1 MEHKDTKTPRA
12 SQSVKTQSLL
22 SREEYDSLQ
31 SLSNTIIGAAIEVH
45 RELGPGLLESVYEEC
60 LRVELKEKGLKVET
74 QVDFPLTYKGIE
86 TGKTF
91 RIDMLIEDMFI
102 VELKAVE
109 SIKPLHEVQLL
120 TYMKLSGIHM
130 GLLINFN
137 VPVLKEGI
145 KRKINGTFESTE
157 GISYIKDW

>member
-1 MEHKDTKTPRA
+1 MEHKDK
-12 SQSVKTQSLL
+12 KTQRTSPGAKTQRLL
-22 SREEYDSLQ
+22 SAQEYESLQ
-31 SLSNTIIGAAIEVH
+31 SLSKTIIGAAIEVH

-60 LRVELKEKGLKVET
+60 LRVELEARGLKVET
-74 QVDFPLTYKGIE
+74 QVEIPLIYKGKE

-91 RIDMLIEDMFI
+91 RIDLLIESVFI

-109 SIKPLHEVQLL
+109 TTKTLHEVQLL
-120 TYMKLSGIHM
+120 TYMKLSDVHM

-145 KRKINGTFESTE
+145 KRKINGNFESK
-157 GISYIKDW
+157 GISYIEDW

>member
-1 MEHKDTKTPRA
+1 MEHKGTKTQRIIPI
-12 SQSVKTQSLL
+12 
-22 SREEYDSLQ
+22 EEYNRLQ

-60 LRVELKEKGLKVET
+60 LRVELEAMGLKVKTE
-74 QVDFPLTYKGIE
+74 VDLPLLYKGRD
-86 TGKTF
+86 TGKQF
-91 RIDMLIEDMFI
+91 RIDMLVEDMFI

-109 SIKPLHEVQLL
+109 LFKPLHDVQLV
-120 TYMKLSGIHM
+120 TYMKLADIHM

-145 KRKINGTFESTE
+145 RRKINGRFEST
-157 GISYIKDW
+157 GISYIENW

>member
-1 MEHKDTKTPRA
+1 MEHKDTKTQST
-12 SQSVKTQSLL
+12 SQGVKTQSLL
-22 SREEYDSLQ
+22 SSEEYDCLQ

-60 LRVELKEKGLKVET
+60 LRVELEKKGLKVET
-74 QVDFPLTYKGIE
+74 QVDFPLIYKGIE
-86 TGKTF
+86 TGKDF
-91 RIDMLIEDMFI
+91 RIDLLVEDVFI

-120 TYMKLSGIHM
+120 TYMKLSGVHM

-145 KRKINGTFESTE
+145 KRKINGTFENKE